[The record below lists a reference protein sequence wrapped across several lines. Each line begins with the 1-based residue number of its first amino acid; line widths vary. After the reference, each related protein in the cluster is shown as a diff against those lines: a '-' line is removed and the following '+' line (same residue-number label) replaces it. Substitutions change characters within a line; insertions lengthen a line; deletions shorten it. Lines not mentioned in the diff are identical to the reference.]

1 MSNYHGRVMNIPSDV
16 EGMSNPSRVIYKTG
30 HRDARHAAAEIA
42 AEADGLVED
51 LCEALDD
58 ILAWH
63 DALADPL
70 WRGSPSQTEAIAA
83 LAKAR
88 GEKP

>member
-1 MSNYHGRVMNIPSDV
+1 MSNYHGRIINIPSDV

-30 HRDARHAAAEIA
+30 HRDARHTAAQIA
-42 AEADGLVED
+42 SEADGVIEELY
-51 LCEALDD
+51 EALDD
-58 ILAWH
+58 LLQLIE
-63 DALADPL
+63 
-70 WRGSPSQTEAIAA
+70 TERPDWQHKEQFRASAA

>member
-1 MSNYHGRVMNIPSDV
+1 MSNYHGRIMNIPSDV

-42 AEADGLVED
+42 AEADELVED
-51 LCEALDD
+51 LYEALDNLLGMIENERPD
-58 ILAWH
+58 
-63 DALADPL
+63 
-70 WRGSPSQTEAIAA
+70 WRHSEQEEARAA

-88 GEKP
+88 GEEQ